1 MEIKK
6 TIISYRKFRQL
17 NNIPGLFVVQEMQ
30 VLPSGH
36 KIQVEK
42 VILSGRLKE
51 LSERIMDDFV
61 SGKPLN
67 DAGAFFSLLGIK
79 NVSPQDLRDA
89 LLLVSEV
96 RKHNTIYIHPDKESW
111 FASKLPR
118 VYDYLASGGVKLIVG
133 EPPKEQSR
141 EMSSQLEQKIHEALR
156 SEQSKK
162 EQDGTQSTAHQTI
175 TGTPAVSTP
184 SSIQNQLT
192 AELGKK
198 SRCLYVC
205 RGKIRCE
212 TAKHHLVSVKAAI
225 PTVNMGSAEIN
236 AFYCQDCDLLFI
248 HLEEYDFFRDRY
260 GLPLIT
266 IAPAPAAYNKG
277 DMNLKELSPLRMAG
291 YTVDSQNGL
300 SDHER
305 QQILADIV
313 ASGMLSKEAVIN
325 YINGFIALNGQK
337 ASNHD
342 AVQKWKRD
350 VVFMRSYGFHQQVT
364 IVANRITAYRKDSR
378 TMTIPEIQG
387 TAQQKSRSD
396 NMTSSPVTISASSG
410 KAHVIGDHEG
420 VYTFDTTQII
430 RAYSFRQ
437 MYIPVRVNISQ
448 NKTQKTIGIP
458 VLVAER
464 QQIIRIQPSYLSSY
478 PELLNGRFALISN
491 VGELTT
497 VPPEW
502 MLAIR
507 RDRFT

>member
-1 MEIKK
+1 MKK

-118 VYDYLASGGVKLIVG
+118 VYDYLASGGVN
-133 EPPKEQSR
+133 
-141 EMSSQLEQKIHEALR
+141 EALR

-175 TGTPAVSTP
+175 TGTPGVSTP

-325 YINGFIALNGQK
+325 YINGFMALNGQK

-364 IVANRITAYRKDSR
+364 IVANRITAYRKGSR

-396 NMTSSPVTISASSG
+396 HMTSSPVTISASSG

-420 VYTFDTTQII
+420 VYTFDTTQFI
-430 RAYSFRQ
+430 RACSFTQ

-464 QQIIRIQPSYLSSY
+464 QQIIRIQPGYLSRY

-491 VGELTT
+491 VGELTN

-502 MLAIR
+502 MLAIM